1 MRTKGKKYY
10 YKEGFIHPC
19 ILLENRVRKKLI
31 IRYDKPL
38 WYHDVKMINDIIYN
52 EKTHY
57 VELFKENLIY
67 EDINEFLKR
76 FYKINEISI
85 KLPKILLFYEKYSKI
100 YANYTVIPE
109 SKYMYKNIKRK
120 QKMIDQMQ
128 NTDND
133 EEEDEDEEGEK
144 LPNKIF
150 NSKVMES
157 INSFTMSIYANTSNS
172 KNTNSEVSVNH
183 LINKIDNYERNAQ
196 KIKVRNQNKKK
207 SNINYS
213 NKNKLINTSKINN
226 QNLKNKIIQIGDSMN
241 RIVISNI
248 LSPNNTKSKINEKN
262 NINNKNLSNK
272 NLQNQK
278 KNSKMILKENFTKPD
293 NKMIMS
299 TMTTI
304 SPKLKGK
311 IFSSPS
317 SGPSSNKNILNK
329 KKYNSPT
336 ISNNNSRRESNIKKI
351 FSNPIKNKPKTQREY
366 YTSKLFTKN
375 KNEILKV
382 KGRINVNSNNK
393 NNKSNSKTK
402 ENNSIINNY
411 NIVNNI
417 QNGSTQINIFTGNE
431 LINSLHLHANS
442 VFNSSNFN
450 SRTSRSPIHKKNN
463 SNNNMTYI
471 TKQKTIVKPK
481 KQKFDLNLRKIIHKQ
496 IIDSESST
504 ERNLINKNFFEK
516 LGKYFNNQN
525 NKSESRINT
534 TSINKISVNES
545 KLLSKVINKH
555 PSYGKINQ
563 KAFNEKII
571 LNDKNK
577 NKNLNQNSRL
587 SNSNNNIIKKTIK
600 NNNTNYNNDKLTIKN
615 IHDLNMLFNRN
626 GKFSLNSG
634 RNNGTKITFNK

>member
-1 MRTKGKKYY
+1 MRNKSKKY
-10 YKEGFIHPC
+10 YKEGIINPC

-76 FYKINEISI
+76 FYNINEISI

-128 NTDND
+128 NSDNE
-133 EEEDEDEEGEK
+133 EEEDEDEEGEN

-150 NSKVMES
+150 NTNVMES

-183 LINKIDNYERNAQ
+183 LINRIDNYERNAQ
-196 KIKVRNQNKKK
+196 KIKVRNQNKRKN
-207 SNINYS
+207 NINYS

-226 QNLKNKIIQIGDSMN
+226 NSNLKNKIIQIGDSMN
-241 RIVISNI
+241 RRVISAI
-248 LSPNNTKSKINEKN
+248 FTKSKINEKS

-278 KNSKMILKENFTKPD
+278 KNSKMILKENFSKPD

-299 TMTTI
+299 TMSTI

-351 FSNPIKNKPKTQREY
+351 FSNPIKNNPKTQREY
-366 YTSKLFTKN
+366 YTSKLFSKN

-382 KGRINVNSNNK
+382 NGKININSNNK
-393 NNKSNSKTK
+393 NIKSNSKTK

-411 NIVNNI
+411 NIVNNF

-450 SRTSRSPIHKKNN
+450 NRTSSSPIHKKNK
-463 SNNNMTYI
+463 SNNNMTYN
-471 TKQKTIVKPK
+471 TKQKSIAKPK

-496 IIDSESST
+496 IIDSEAST
-504 ERNLINKNFFEK
+504 ERNFINKNFLEK
-516 LGKYFNNQN
+516 LGKYFTNHN

-545 KLLSKVINKH
+545 KLITKVINKH
-555 PSYGKINQ
+555 PSYRKSNQ

-571 LNDKNK
+571 LNNKKNK
-577 NKNLNQNSRL
+577 IVNQNSRL
-587 SNSNNNIIKKTIK
+587 SNSNNNIIKKTMK
-600 NNNTNYNNDKLTIKN
+600 TQHTNLNNDKLTIKN
-615 IHDLNMLFNRN
+615 THDLNMLFNRN
-626 GKFSLNSG
+626 GKFSLNSE